1 VDVAFATNGF
11 EELAS
16 AGAIA
21 QQLVGEASFAPFF
34 ELGQQSST

>member
-1 VDVAFATNGF
+1 MAFAAKAL

-21 QQLVGEASFAPFF
+21 QQLVGEASSVPFF
-34 ELGQQSST
+34 KLD

>member
-1 VDVAFATNGF
+1 MAFAANGL
-11 EELAS
+11 EALAS